1 MNIKEASEKTGV
13 SSAAIRYYEK
23 ESLIPAID
31 RTPVGNRDIDDRIIR
46 RIRFVTQMRA
56 AGMSIEN
63 LRRYIQLFDAQEDN
77 TKEQKALLQE
87 QLGVMEEKRDDLQ
100 AAIDHL
106 NYKLN
111 HFYDHMEST
120 EEELRALEREH
131 ADKVAKQDDTPE
143 DESDHNF

>member
-1 MNIKEASEKTGV
+1 MNIKEASERTGV

-23 ESLIPAID
+23 ESLIPPID
-31 RTPVGNRDIDDRIIR
+31 RTEVGNRDIDARILR

-56 AGMSIEN
+56 AGMSIES

-77 TKEQKALLQE
+77 TKEQKAILTE
-87 QLGVMEEKRDDLQ
+87 QLAVMEEKRDDLQ

-111 HFYDHMEST
+111 HYDDHMVTT
-120 EEELRALEREH
+120 ENELRELERQH
-131 ADKVAKQDDTPE
+131 QAKVDSE
-143 DESDHNF
+143 D

>member
-23 ESLIPAID
+23 GGLIPPID
-31 RTPVGNRDIDDRIIR
+31 RTDTGNRDIDARIIR
-46 RIRFVTQMRA
+46 RIKFARQMRS

-77 TKEQKALLQE
+77 TKEQIDLLQE
-87 QLGVMEEKRDDLQ
+87 QLTEMEERRDDIQ

-106 NYKLN
+106 HYKLD
-111 HFYDHMEST
+111 HYDDHMATT
-120 EEELRALEREH
+120 EEELRQIEKEH
-131 ADKVAKQDDTPE
+131 DSKAG
-143 DESDHNF
+143 N

>member
-23 ESLIPAID
+23 ELLIPAID
-31 RTPVGNRDIDDRIIR
+31 RTDVGNRDIDDRIIR
-46 RIRFVTQMRA
+46 RIQFVTQMRA

-77 TKEQKALLQE
+77 AKEQKAILKT
-87 QLGVMEEKRDDLQ
+87 QLAAMEEKRDDLQ
-100 AAIDHL
+100 SAIDHL

-111 HFYDHMEST
+111 HFYDHMETT
-120 EEELRALEREH
+120 EEELRELERQH
-131 ADKVAKQDDTPE
+131 AEKITDDAMSE
-143 DESDHNF
+143 GDGYNNR

>member
-63 LRRYIQLFDAQEDN
+63 LRRYIELFDAQEDN
-77 TKEQKALLQE
+77 TKEQKSLLKE
-87 QLGVMEEKRDDLQ
+87 QLAVMEEKRDDLQ

-111 HFYDHMEST
+111 HFYDHMETT
-120 EEELRALEREH
+120 EAELRALEKEH
-131 ADKVAKQDDTPE
+131 ADKVDHQEETPDDGV
-143 DESDHNF
+143 

>member
-23 ESLIPAID
+23 ESLIPPID
-31 RTPVGNRDIDDRIIR
+31 RTEVGNRDIDTRIIR
-46 RIRFVTQMRA
+46 RIKFVTQMRA

-63 LRRYIQLFDAQEDN
+63 LRRYIELFDAQEDN

-87 QLGVMEEKRDDLQ
+87 QLAVMEEKRDDLQ

-111 HFYDHMEST
+111 HFYDHMQET
-120 EEELRALEREH
+120 EEELRELEKQH
-131 ADKVAKQDDTPE
+131 AAKVDR
-143 DESDHNF
+143 ESDAKSDATDIH